1 MATAAPRA
9 QLEQAGPG
17 LNLASMNL
25 EPSLSA
31 AAVMGVRSPE
41 NKIDLGLV
49 DEVGDPRDDYVRLD
63 IADKEEAISVLSD
76 YDIVMD
82 ATTISLNDI
91 STE

>member
-1 MATAAPRA
+1 MDQVQATATFNTRGLIAQVATAAPRA

-41 NKIDLGLV
+41 NKIDLGL
-49 DEVGDPRDDYVRLD
+49 EML
-63 IADKEEAISVLSD
+63 LSGGRWKD
-76 YDIVMD
+76 RQ
-82 ATTISLNDI
+82 
-91 STE
+91 